1 MDKPWFDAQTGTL
14 LLDDY
19 VAETDS
25 YRRIIADDV
34 ITDDEIAEH
43 GQRVVSLLHQLE
55 ESLTP
60 EIKAVATEALC
71 QLAVLHALQL
81 KRLETAP
88 PALRN
93 IGL

>member
-43 GQRVVSLLHQLE
+43 GQRVISLLHQLE
-55 ESLTP
+55 ESLSP
-60 EIKAVATEALC
+60 ETKAIATEALC
-71 QLAVLHALQL
+71 QLAVLHALQI
-81 KRLETAP
+81 KRLKTAH
-88 PALRN
+88 PASRTM
-93 IGL
+93 GL